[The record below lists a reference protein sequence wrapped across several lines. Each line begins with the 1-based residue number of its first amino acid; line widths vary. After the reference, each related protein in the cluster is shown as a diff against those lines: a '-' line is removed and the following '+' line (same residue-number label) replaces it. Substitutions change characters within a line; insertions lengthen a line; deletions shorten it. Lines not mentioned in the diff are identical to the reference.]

1 MNDLTVFSKDVL
13 PVYTTDT
20 GEKVVIGRELHEALK
35 IETPYTQWFERM
47 CGYGFSENED
57 FTGFSQK
64 SEKPLGGR
72 PTADHIL
79 KLDMAKHIAMIQ
91 RSPEGKA
98 IRDKLISLETNISQL
113 SPELRALISIE
124 TRQREQA
131 RQIEQVNQRL
141 DSIGEVVALSPTG
154 WRNDVSKLIVNIANK
169 MGGLE
174 YIQTVHKE
182 AYGLLEERAGT
193 RLETRLTNRRRRMAE
208 EGVCKSKRDRL
219 TKMDVIA
226 EDKKLIEIYLAIVK
240 EMAVKYGVTL

>member
-35 IETPYTQWFERM
+35 AAERYSKWFDRM
-47 CGYGFSENED
+47 SGYGFESGLDYTPYQKVHPQNGQEIED
-57 FTGFSQK
+57 H
-64 SEKPLGGR
+64 L
-72 PTADHIL
+72 L

-113 SPELRALISIE
+113 SPELRTLIAIE
-124 TRQREQA
+124 TRQQEQA
-131 RQIEQVNQRL
+131 KQLEQVNQRL
-141 DSIGEVVALSPTG
+141 DSIGDVVALSPTG
-154 WRNDVSKLIVNIANK
+154 WRADTKNIIVKIAHKL
-169 MGGLE
+169 GGNE
-174 YIQTVHKE
+174 YIRDVHRE
-182 AYGLLEERAGT
+182 VFGLVNERASVNLGI
-193 RLETRLTNRRRRMAE
+193 RLDNMRKRMALN
-208 EGVCKSKRDRL
+208 GTCKSKLDAL
-219 TKMDVIA
+219 TKLDVIA